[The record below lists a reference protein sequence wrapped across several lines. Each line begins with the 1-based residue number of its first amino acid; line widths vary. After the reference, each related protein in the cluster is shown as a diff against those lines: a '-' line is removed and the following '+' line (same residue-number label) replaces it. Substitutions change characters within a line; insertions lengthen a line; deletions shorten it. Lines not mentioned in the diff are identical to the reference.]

1 MSNETTIKA
10 LEELAKSEYATATAL
25 DAALTDAED
34 NKLRRNYRKWRD
46 AHLEQAEALKGRIK
60 ELGGQTTH
68 HDLRDSNVYSLFWRL
83 IRGSQDYR
91 SLTGVRLAVGRGLR
105 QYLDRLDDID
115 DLKTLTLLRKNLEAK
130 QSEMQWYDDQV
141 VSRQNLEMGAELDK
155 TREAVKSLEKEAKEE
170 EKKEARRVPA
180 APYPLAALVVAGA
193 IGAAAYFIA
202 RRNEGLDGDDLV
214 EEYDYGLGETAAQA
228 ESQAET
234 AIEILAEAQPETKIE
249 A

>member
-1 MSNETTIKA
+1 
-10 LEELAKSEYATATAL
+10 
-25 DAALTDAED
+25 
-34 NKLRRNYRKWRD
+34 
-46 AHLEQAEALKGRIK
+46 
-60 ELGGQTTH
+60 
-68 HDLRDSNVYSLFWRL
+68 
-83 IRGSQDYR
+83 
-91 SLTGVRLAVGRGLR
+91 VRLAVGRGLR

-234 AIEILAEAQPETKIE
+234 AIEILAEAQPETNIE